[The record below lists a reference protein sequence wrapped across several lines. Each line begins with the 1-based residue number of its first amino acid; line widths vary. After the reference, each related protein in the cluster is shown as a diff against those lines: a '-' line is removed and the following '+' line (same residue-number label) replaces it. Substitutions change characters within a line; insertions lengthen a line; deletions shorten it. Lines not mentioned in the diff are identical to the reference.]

1 MLLVIKFEQDQALPE
16 EVLALFYKTTDLTFS
31 LNYEGGRDG
40 GSDGRGWGDR
50 ENELDM

>member
-16 EVLALFYKTTDLTFS
+16 EVLALFYKTIDLTFS

-40 GSDGRGWGDR
+40 GRDGRGWGDR